1 MYHKIEPEW
10 TPSPDDIAWVEG
22 LLRMLKDDGVWVCPC
37 SMSIFTFDKT
47 KKEYVLEGDP
57 QDTTNRK
64 TIRILKD
71 RGWKE
76 KGPCAT

>member
-10 TPSPDDIAWVEG
+10 APSPSDIAWVEG
-22 LLRMLKDDGVWVCPC
+22 LLRMLKDDGVWACPC
-37 SMSIFTFDKT
+37 SRSVFTFDKV

-71 RGWKE
+71 LGWKE
-76 KGPCAT
+76 KGKP